1 VFLVPADS
9 IIINVQN
16 QITIG
21 NNNTVSLAG
30 TTDPSRV
37 SFYSNQIN
45 QLNIGTDGK
54 LAFQI
59 TAPNAVINI
68 GSRTM
73 FQGKVYARKIA
84 VASDAVIQGMYH
96 EDIDQWSHSAYIFLN
111 TGATGAG
118 VSETVYDFPILVRL
132 NSSNFTFSEAMSNGE
147 DIRFTKADGTTALN
161 YEIERWDAINRVAD
175 IWVKVDTVRGND
187 SAQYFIMHWGKSGA
201 MSLSNSAGVFSTTDH
216 FQGVWHL
223 NQEPISS
230 IIDATGNGNNGT
242 SQGGMTAS
250 NSIGAVIG
258 KGLLFD
264 GTDDYCNFTNDISLQ
279 ITGEVTISA
288 WVKSRE
294 NDVQMGIGGK
304 ISVNPYNGF
313 GIHKYNNNYFQ
324 FQTGNGLTDEKL
336 SSNDSY
342 TDTNWHY
349 IVGVRR
355 GSTNYL
361 YVDGIQQA
369 AIGTLSFTDNGRA
382 AFVGKHYANYN
393 GRFWNG
399 AIDELRISS
408 SGRTSAWIKLCY
420 ENQKINQT
428 LVKITRDI
436 DDYRNWPYSNRI
448 YFNTTAS
455 GADIP
460 NDVYSFPFLVRLNSS
475 NFNFNLAASDGKD
488 IRFSDPDGT
497 HLPYEI
503 ESWDAVTRL
512 ASVWVKVPKI
522 DGNSISDY
530 IVIHYGNYSVA
541 DMQNRSAVWD
551 STFAG
556 VWHFEEVM
564 LGTLHDATNNG
575 NNGIPHGNMN
585 TSNNI
590 KAVSGK
596 GLKFDGTDDYCD
608 LGNGTSLQI
617 SGEVTISAWVKS
629 KANDTHQGIGGK
641 INFYPYKGFGI
652 HKYNNNYFQFQ
663 TGNGTADEKLSSN
676 VAYTDTNWHYIVGV
690 RRGDTNYLYID
701 GVQQT
706 ATGSLAFIDNGSYAC
721 VGKHYANYDGRYWN
735 GDIDEMRICRT
746 GRSADWIKLCYE
758 NQRSDSMKLQLTPLA
773 SLVPVF
779 DGSITNK
786 PSGFDHTHTTM
797 KIVHQGD
804 NPATDTLS
812 HIIFRFDT
820 RGMSKMQDQGWVLE
834 NAELKLGVE
843 SLKTP
848 LYRDSAYS
856 GIYNGSCILPVL
868 RKDGYRIWSEDH
880 SAHGLNIKMSGV
892 EYEHGISGQPDSIG
906 GWAWVLYDFQSEM
919 QRLGFAIVD
928 SIRWYAGTQDG
939 GGSVET
945 HVKRSDLIEEPSEDQ
960 WKNDSAGINTVQT
973 TNGEKNRRGIIST
986 NLETLRWLWFGTKR
1000 TGMDTTACAVWA
1012 DFKIYGKRYRNAEV
1026 LFFQVNDEG
1035 IDTGYL
1041 SFTHRGNGLPWRHAL
1056 FENDAGTD
1064 SCEGI
1069 GTEDFVKVFPGH
1081 EPLWNLYKGRYRSR
1095 SPIGSVTI
1103 PGSVIPFGNDSVSVF
1118 FGTENSE
1125 RILPVAVINGYYPF
1139 REDRR
1144 ADNLLPLVLDDT
1156 VYSSGI
1162 GGSAGGSGNYPFLVY
1177 DIKSEAA
1184 RLGYGKLYAI
1194 RGKAG
1199 YCDGSD
1205 SVEVLI
1211 KTCTTTVQPTLSD
1224 WINNTGGVVQRI
1236 SHSSWSSTHYATV
1249 NLTNDGFGGPV
1260 SNVKWVWLSIY
1271 SNRGTGSNCYGAFA
1285 DLRIMAEPKANY
1297 AVSIKNKTFSQAIQ
1311 KAITDSTKPFVT
1323 ILGVTKD
1330 SATTVS
1336 FNTSRSL
1343 MTTLRP
1349 SLDLQFSDSK
1359 TMLSWE
1365 G

>member
-1 VFLVPADS
+1 
-9 IIINVQN
+9 
-16 QITIG
+16 
-21 NNNTVSLAG
+21 
-30 TTDPSRV
+30 
-37 SFYSNQIN
+37 
-45 QLNIGTDGK
+45 
-54 LAFQI
+54 
-59 TAPNAVINI
+59 
-68 GSRTM
+68 
-73 FQGKVYARKIA
+73 
-84 VASDAVIQGMYH
+84 
-96 EDIDQWSHSAYIFLN
+96 
-111 TGATGAG
+111 
-118 VSETVYDFPILVRL
+118 
-132 NSSNFTFSEAMSNGE
+132 
-147 DIRFTKADGTTALN
+147 
-161 YEIERWDAINRVAD
+161 
-175 IWVKVDTVRGND
+175 
-187 SAQYFIMHWGKSGA
+187 
-201 MSLSNSAGVFSTTDH
+201 
-216 FQGVWHL
+216 
-223 NQEPISS
+223 
-230 IIDATGNGNNGT
+230 
-242 SQGGMTAS
+242 
-250 NSIGAVIG
+250 
-258 KGLLFD
+258 
-264 GTDDYCNFTNDISLQ
+264 
-279 ITGEVTISA
+279 
-288 WVKSRE
+288 
-294 NDVQMGIGGK
+294 
-304 ISVNPYNGF
+304 
-313 GIHKYNNNYFQ
+313 
-324 FQTGNGLTDEKL
+324 
-336 SSNDSY
+336 
-342 TDTNWHY
+342 
-349 IVGVRR
+349 
-355 GSTNYL
+355 
-361 YVDGIQQA
+361 
-369 AIGTLSFTDNGRA
+369 
-382 AFVGKHYANYN
+382 
-393 GRFWNG
+393 
-399 AIDELRISS
+399 
-408 SGRTSAWIKLCY
+408 
-420 ENQKINQT
+420 
-428 LVKITRDI
+428 
-436 DDYRNWPYSNRI
+436 
-448 YFNTTAS
+448 
-455 GADIP
+455 
-460 NDVYSFPFLVRLNSS
+460 
-475 NFNFNLAASDGKD
+475 
-488 IRFSDPDGT
+488 
-497 HLPYEI
+497 
-503 ESWDAVTRL
+503 
-512 ASVWVKVPKI
+512 
-522 DGNSISDY
+522 
-530 IVIHYGNYSVA
+530 
-541 DMQNRSAVWD
+541 
-551 STFAG
+551 
-556 VWHFEEVM
+556 
-564 LGTLHDATNNG
+564 
-575 NNGIPHGNMN
+575 
-585 TSNNI
+585 
-590 KAVSGK
+590 
-596 GLKFDGTDDYCD
+596 
-608 LGNGTSLQI
+608 
-617 SGEVTISAWVKS
+617 
-629 KANDTHQGIGGK
+629 
-641 INFYPYKGFGI
+641 
-652 HKYNNNYFQFQ
+652 
-663 TGNGTADEKLSSN
+663 
-676 VAYTDTNWHYIVGV
+676 
-690 RRGDTNYLYID
+690 
-701 GVQQT
+701 
-706 ATGSLAFIDNGSYAC
+706 
-721 VGKHYANYDGRYWN
+721 
-735 GDIDEMRICRT
+735 
-746 GRSADWIKLCYE
+746 
-758 NQRSDSMKLQLTPLA
+758 
-773 SLVPVF
+773 
-779 DGSITNK
+779 
-786 PSGFDHTHTTM
+786 
-797 KIVHQGD
+797 
-804 NPATDTLS
+804 
-812 HIIFRFDT
+812 
-820 RGMSKMQDQGWVLE
+820 
-834 NAELKLGVE
+834 
-843 SLKTP
+843 
-848 LYRDSAYS
+848 
-856 GIYNGSCILPVL
+856 
-868 RKDGYRIWSEDH
+868 
-880 SAHGLNIKMSGV
+880 MSGV

-1365 G
+1365 GRNNILSIPKGESITLAGSPSIGDGRYGRVIRFHTSNTQYAQVVDTGHIDYLQGMISFYYQMDMGNSSDSGAGAEFFARIGSADTQFKLYRNGSEQELIFSFGDTTGDSTGPNRTIWS